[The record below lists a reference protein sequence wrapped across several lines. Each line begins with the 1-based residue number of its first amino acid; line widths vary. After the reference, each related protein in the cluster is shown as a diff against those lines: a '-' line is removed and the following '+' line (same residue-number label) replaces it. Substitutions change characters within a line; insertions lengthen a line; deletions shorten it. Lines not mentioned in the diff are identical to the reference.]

1 MGNDITSNITRFSSE
16 MFVSKEGEE
25 ERLRVMAA
33 KFPKG
38 RIAIALKNVLFRF
51 GTAQLIRTF
60 SLTCK
65 DYKLYCDRSL
75 VWRTALYMDISSVL
89 VYTLSEAASDSRAV
103 DWKKAYKAALFE
115 KCKSE
120 CHHMLTLQKAMKAV
134 QDYQGCRLAEKD
146 DIIGLVADMVMF
158 DDPDV
163 ARCLSEK
170 RQQGLNMLLMKDRD
184 AMVRFKHSRD
194 YGVLVPYDLAFMT
207 MDTDFAAIRS
217 NVTEYCDVKNM
228 KDLPKIRNEPN
239 FLGYAIHLVRLR
251 PEHEYLRSS
260 FLFSMVFLNLMVF
273 RTSSSSSSLSFGGID
288 ENNNQHFF
296 TTGTCKYAADY
307 ETRNPDK
314 KIWTVGLDYTR
325 TGSTGRNYDC
335 DLCYASRIFRPLS
348 QDSDTECIE
357 TRLSKIGKT
366 QTALAR
372 EKVSSFLSK
381 QIKRKRRK
389 E

>member
-1 MGNDITSNITRFSSE
+1 MTQRKNRRRKKIFEEKKEKSPMGNDITSNITKWTDDF
-16 MFVSKEGEE
+16 FVSKEEEE
-25 ERLRVMAA
+25 ERLKVMAA

-51 GTAQLIRTF
+51 GTAQLIRSF

-89 VYTLSEAASDSRAV
+89 AYTLSQGVSETRAV

-115 KCKSE
+115 KYKGE
-120 CHHMLTLQKAMKAV
+120 CHHMITLQKAMKTV

-170 RQQGLNMLLMKDRD
+170 RQQGLNMVLMKTRN
-184 AMVRFKHSRD
+184 ALTRFKNSRR
-194 YGVLVPYDLAFMT
+194 YGVLVPYDLAYMT

-217 NVTEYCDVKNM
+217 NVTQYCDVQNM

-251 PEHEYLRSS
+251 PEHEYLRSN

-273 RTSSSSSSLSFGGID
+273 RTSS
-288 ENNNQHFF
+288 FF
-296 TTGTCKYAADY
+296 RC
-307 ETRNPDK
+307 
-314 KIWTVGLDYTR
+314 
-325 TGSTGRNYDC
+325 
-335 DLCYASRIFRPLS
+335 
-348 QDSDTECIE
+348 
-357 TRLSKIGKT
+357 
-366 QTALAR
+366 
-372 EKVSSFLSK
+372 
-381 QIKRKRRK
+381 
-389 E
+389 